1 MVNNQIR
8 VFLAK
13 RGLSAKALADQMPDD
28 CNAAVMSYIMNG
40 KAMPTRDTLDRMCAV
55 LDCEPTDLYTIDDLD
70 LLSRDG
76 IQGDI
81 GVTASEEV
89 FKRFSEEITEVIRRF
104 FGSSV
109 VEIKLPEVILHE
121 SGAD

>member
-40 KAMPTRDTLDRMCAV
+40 KAMPTRDTLDRMCEV
-55 LDCEPTDLYTIDDLD
+55 LDCEPTELYTVDDLD

-76 IQGDI
+76 IQGNI
-81 GVTASEEV
+81 VVTADDEAV
-89 FKRFSEEITEVIRRF
+89 KRFGEEITEVMRRF
-104 FGSSV
+104 FGGSV
-109 VEIKLPEVILHE
+109 VEIKPPEVILHE
-121 SGAD
+121 SGAE